1 MRKLIIL
8 STVLAVAVAANAGMA
23 MYDWEDGGTV
33 LGSLGSNVTNIAN
46 VSSGVMSGTGTVV
59 SPLSG
64 SGMLTATEMPHIG
77 TPQLYLAFITG
88 LTDGDIITADFF
100 GFDETP
106 GASPAM
112 RIWGHY
118 ALSGD
123 ITSNK
128 GSAGGN
134 ATYTAGTGWDQI
146 GHSWE
151 FDSDGGTRDALIIE
165 ARLYSTPATDE
176 DASTIYF
183 IDDLTVTAP
192 DSAVISMPI
201 PEPATMLLLGLGGLV
216 LRKRK

>member
-8 STVLAVAVAANAGMA
+8 SAVLTMAVGTNAGTA
-23 MYDWEDGGTV
+23 TYGWEDGGTV
-33 LGSLGSNVTNIAN
+33 LGYFGSNVTNIAN
-46 VSSGVMSGTGTVV
+46 VSSGVMDITGTVV
-59 SPLSG
+59 NPRSG
-64 SGMLTATEMPHIG
+64 SGMLTASEMPHTG

-88 LTDGDIITADFF
+88 LTDGDVITADFF

-106 GASPAM
+106 NASPAL

-123 ITSNK
+123 ITSYE

-134 ATYTAGTGWDQI
+134 DIYTAGTGWDQV
-146 GHSWE
+146 SYNWA
-151 FDSDGGTRDALIIE
+151 FDSDGGTRDALVIE

-176 DASTIYF
+176 DASTAYF
-183 IDDLTVTAP
+183 IDDLTVRAP

-201 PEPATMLLLGLGGLV
+201 PEPATLTLLSFGALV
-216 LRKRK
+216 LLRKK